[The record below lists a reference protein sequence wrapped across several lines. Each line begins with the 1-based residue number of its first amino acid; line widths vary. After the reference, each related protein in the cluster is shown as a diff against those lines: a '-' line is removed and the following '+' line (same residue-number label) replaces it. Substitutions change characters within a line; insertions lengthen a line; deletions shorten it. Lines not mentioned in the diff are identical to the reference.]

1 MPELAVVALT
11 PWGTAL
17 AERLVA
23 ALGRGEVVP
32 VEASVRQT
40 LHDLFTSG
48 RPLVCIMALGIVVR
62 ILGPLVRNKED
73 DPPVVVVDDAGR
85 FAVSVLGGH
94 VAGANQLAHDVGR
107 AIGAW
112 PIITT
117 GSDALGVPAIDL
129 IGRDWGWTVERKENL
144 TRVAAAVIAGK
155 SIGVYQEAGRQDW
168 WQAFGEWPKS
178 FQRIQTWPPQGHW
191 AGLLA
196 ITDRWLPDA
205 NRWPV
210 VVYRPSTLVLG
221 MGCRRGVPADEIEA
235 LFQYVCQSRG
245 FSPLSLWAVATA
257 DIKADEPGLREFV
270 EEHGVGLRCFSIA
283 ELASMAGLP
292 TPSEKVWAK
301 IGTRGVAEPA
311 AMLAAGTSRLL
322 MSKYRGQRITMALAR
337 REEA

>member
-17 AERLVA
+17 AQRLVA

-32 VEASVRQT
+32 VAGSVRET
-40 LHDLFTSG
+40 LHDLFTAG

-62 ILGPLVRNKED
+62 ILGPLVRGKED

-107 AIGAW
+107 AIGAL
-112 PIITT
+112 PVITT
-117 GSDALGVPAIDL
+117 GSDALGLPAIDL
-129 IGRDWGWTVERKENL
+129 IGREWGWTVERKENL
-144 TRVAAAVIAGK
+144 ARVGAAVVGGK
-155 SIGVYQEAGRQDW
+155 TIGVYQEAGRQDW

-178 FQRIQTWPPQGHW
+178 FQWVCTWPPQGQW

-196 ITDRWLPDA
+196 ITDRWLPGA
-205 NRWPV
+205 NQWPV
-210 VVYRPSTLVLG
+210 VVYRPRTLVLG
-221 MGCRRGVPADEIEA
+221 VGCRRGVPADEIET

-257 DIKADEPGLREFV
+257 DIKAHEPGLREFA
-270 EEHGVGLRCFSIA
+270 EQHRVGLHSYSVA
-283 ELASMAGLP
+283 ELAAVPNLP
-292 TPSEKVWAK
+292 TPSEKVRAK
-301 IGTRGVAEPA
+301 VGTRGVAEPA
-311 AMLAAGTSRLL
+311 AMLAAGATSLL
-322 MSKYRGQRITMALAR
+322 MPKYRGQRITMALAR